1 MQHTVN
7 HHELAGFLI
16 SRDGAWRT
24 ESRPLNP
31 IIDRIGGG
39 DAFAAGVMHGLLT
52 GMAPADLLEF
62 AVAAAVLKHATPGD
76 FNLATL
82 ADVEAVRSSDSLD
95 VRR

>member
-1 MQHTVN
+1 
-7 HHELAGFLI
+7 
-16 SRDGAWRT
+16 
-24 ESRPLNP
+24 
-31 IIDRIGGG
+31 
-39 DAFAAGVMHGLLT
+39 MHGLLT